1 MLIVPL
7 HRSLGWANFPLMT
20 AALIL
25 INCVVFFG
33 PQSRDESVFERA
45 FEYYRSSNLGRIEFP
60 AFLDWQSARA
70 RDDRLREAARVA
82 PAEFKLRLLQADAEF
97 VDALESGRV
106 IALTRD
112 DYAQWRQKRDEFDRL
127 WSDSDTERFKL
138 RFSRIEPE
146 RMFGAMFL
154 HGGFGHLLGN
164 MIFLALLGLL
174 VEGALGPWLFLALYL
189 AGGLGGQLVSLAVR
203 WGEHGSALG
212 ASGAIASLMGAYC
225 VLWGLRKV
233 RVFYW
238 FFVVFD
244 YVRVPAIALLP
255 VWVGWEIF
263 NLLGNRQAHVGF
275 DAHAGGMVCGALL
288 ALGVRKLGWE
298 REAFLAEDER
308 VEQREQAASRFE
320 LAMQYLGRLEVV
332 RARAL
337 LEEVDAQ
344 EPGRLDV
351 AIALY
356 RCARYG
362 GDAIAVDRAAE
373 RVFSFDA
380 RSREA
385 VADIGSVWT
394 DYARARA
401 DARGLPVDKALR
413 FAQACLRA
421 GADDPAE
428 AMLRVLADRTP
439 AAVGV
444 DAAWFVFALRAAE
457 GSALRR
463 SRLEFI
469 LHRFPQSGYAAK
481 ARFLL
486 QA

>member
-1 MLIVPL
+1 VLIVPL
-7 HRSLGWANFPLMT
+7 HRSLNWANFPLMT

-25 INCVVFFG
+25 LNGFVFFG
-33 PQSRDESVFERA
+33 LQSGDEAVFERA
-45 FEYYRSSNLGRIEFP
+45 FEQYSASGLDRIEFP
-60 AFLDWQSARA
+60 AFLDWQKQHEKDARV
-70 RDDRLREAARVA
+70 RDAMRVA
-82 PAEFKLRLLQADAEF
+82 PAEFKLRLLQADDGF
-97 VDALESGRV
+97 VDALQAGRIV
-106 IALTRD
+106 SPTQEG
-112 DYAQWRQKRDEFDRL
+112 YANWREKRAEFDRL
-127 WSDSDTERFKL
+127 WSESWTERFKL
-138 RFSRIEPE
+138 RFSHVEPE

-154 HGGFGHLLGN
+154 HGGFGHLFGN

-174 VEGALGPWLFLALYL
+174 VEGALGPWLFLTLYL

-212 ASGAIASLMGAYC
+212 ASGAIAGLMGAYC

-255 VWVGWEIF
+255 FWVGWEIF
-263 NLLGNRQAHVGF
+263 NLIGNREAHVGF

-288 ALGVRKLGWE
+288 AFGVRKLGWE
-298 REAFLAEDER
+298 RESFLAEDEQAD
-308 VEQREQAASRFE
+308 QREQNASRYE
-320 LAMQYLGRLEVV
+320 RALQHLGRLEVSQ
-332 RARAL
+332 AQAL
-337 LEEVDAQ
+337 LQEVDAQ

-351 AIALY
+351 AVALY

-362 GDAIAVDRAAE
+362 DDAVAVDRRAA
-373 RVFSFDA
+373 RVLS
-380 RSREA
+380 SGTYPREA
-385 VADIGSVWT
+385 IGDLSSVWN
-394 DYARARA
+394 DYARSSDGAR
-401 DARGLPVDKALR
+401 RLPALVLLG
-413 FAQACLRA
+413 FAQSCMRL
-421 GADDPAE
+421 GADDLAESVLRALAARSPSPAG
-428 AMLRVLADRTP
+428 A
-439 AAVGV
+439 

-457 GSALRR
+457 RSASRR

-469 LHRFPQSGYAAK
+469 LQNFPSSGYATK